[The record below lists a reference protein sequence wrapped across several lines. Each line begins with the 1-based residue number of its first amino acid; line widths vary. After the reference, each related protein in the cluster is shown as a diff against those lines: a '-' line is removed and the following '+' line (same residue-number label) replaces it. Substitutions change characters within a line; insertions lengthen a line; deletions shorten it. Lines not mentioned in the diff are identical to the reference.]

1 MWGRIDSRRPRLD
14 KQDNFDFPFGP
25 SPQKSILLLC
35 PIKTFW
41 MDNNVLGNIAIFAF
55 IFLGYPRLRIC
66 LKSSTT
72 AASKTYDTSQSSCRH
87 SYSMP
92 VALLCCRR
100 EFLFRGHLEDSHD
113 TSKVPSAVSIVLLF
127 LLRALLIHE
136 TWRFFLLLPV
146 CTKTVFFFTFSC
158 PNTDDENP
166 FREKTKNR

>member
-41 MDNNVLGNIAIFAF
+41 MDNNVLGNIARNTFS
-55 IFLGYPRLRIC
+55 FLGYPRLRIC
-66 LKSSTT
+66 LKSSAT

-113 TSKVPSAVSIVLLF
+113 TSKVPSAVSIVLFASCFTNTRDLKVFSTTTGMHKNCILF
-127 LLRALLIHE
+127 H
-136 TWRFFLLLPV
+136 FFLP
-146 CTKTVFFFTFSC
+146 KYWRWESF
-158 PNTDDENP
+158 
-166 FREKTKNR
+166 

>member
-14 KQDNFDFPFGP
+14 KQDNFDFPFASP
-25 SPQKSILLLC
+25 PQKSILLLC

-41 MDNNVLGNIAIFAF
+41 MDNDVLGNIARNILLS
-55 IFLGYPRLRIC
+55 FLGYPRLRIC
-66 LKSSTT
+66 LKSSAT
-72 AASKTYDTSQSSCRH
+72 AASKTYDTSQSSCRY

-92 VALLCCRR
+92 LALLCCRR

-136 TWRFFLLLPV
+136 TWRFFLTTTGMHKNCILFHFFLP
-146 CTKTVFFFTFSC
+146 KYWRWESF
-158 PNTDDENP
+158 
-166 FREKTKNR
+166 